1 MKRTKLNLWRGW
13 RKEAARVFNITPGA
27 ALLRFKNAEPDM
39 MDWIDLKLKKI
50 ERAEK
55 IKENIVNN
63 TPENSQ
69 N

>member
-13 RKEAARVFNITPGA
+13 RKEAAQVFNISPGA
-27 ALLRFKNAEPDM
+27 ALKRFQNAEPDM
-39 MDWIDLKLKKI
+39 MDWLQIKIQKI

-55 IKENIVNN
+55 QKEAILNK
-63 TPENSQ
+63 TNSEIT